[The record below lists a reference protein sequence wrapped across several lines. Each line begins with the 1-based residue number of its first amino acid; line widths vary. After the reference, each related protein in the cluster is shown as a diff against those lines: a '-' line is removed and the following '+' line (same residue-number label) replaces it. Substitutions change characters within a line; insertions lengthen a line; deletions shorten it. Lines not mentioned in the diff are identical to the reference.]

1 VKGNKTPP
9 SQVAMPIPIIIAILI
24 ALFTLGAKM
33 NQPQKGSPAR
43 VVIVGGKQ
51 YYQVDKKGNR
61 DTLVLMAP
69 EEHNHSVTINAQRE
83 GDSFE
88 NIFQLLGLYQIIKTE
103 PITVVNNS
111 INSNMKQA
119 VCLSVKE

>member
-1 VKGNKTPP
+1 
-9 SQVAMPIPIIIAILI
+9 MPIPIIIAILI

-33 NQPQKGSPAR
+33 NQPQNGSPAR
-43 VVIVGGKQ
+43 VVILGGKQ
-51 YYQVDKKGNR
+51 YYQVDKIANR

-69 EEHNHSVTINAQRE
+69 GQHEHSVTINAQQE

-88 NIFQLLGLYQIIKTE
+88 NIFQLLGLYQIIKAE
-103 PITVVNNS
+103 PATVVNNS